1 MNKDFTCF
9 CNEITTIVENSILSW
24 HGRNDIYPTQ
34 GIKLVQKGY
43 MLGGFIIDKR
53 SDIMP
58 ALSCFSL
65 FNGCPRISGYELK
78 RDDDA
83 LFQFYLN
90 YENRFYNC
98 KHEDELIDLTSKI
111 AKELYD
117 HSMNVIRQTCEFG
130 G

>member
-24 HGRNDIYPTQ
+24 HGRNDINPTQ

-43 MLGGFIIDKR
+43 MLGGFIIDIR

-58 ALSCFSL
+58 ALSCFFSL
-65 FNGCPRISGYELK
+65 FNGCSSNNTVSPS
-78 RDDDA
+78 
-83 LFQFYLN
+83 
-90 YENRFYNC
+90 YNC